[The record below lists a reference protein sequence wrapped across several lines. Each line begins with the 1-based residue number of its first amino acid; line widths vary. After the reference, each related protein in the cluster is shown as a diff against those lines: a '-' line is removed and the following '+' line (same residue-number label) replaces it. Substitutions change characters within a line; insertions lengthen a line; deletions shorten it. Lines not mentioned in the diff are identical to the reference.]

1 MANVK
6 SDLER
11 LRHNDQYG
19 RSLKVV
25 IETVLDDDFGPI
37 LYFSHGWIFKKKLV
51 IMLNNFNNKKICN
64 DHGAP
69 VV

>member
-6 SDLER
+6 SDLEK

-37 LYFSHGWIFKKKLV
+37 LYFSHGWIFKK
-51 IMLNNFNNKKICN
+51 N
-64 DHGAP
+64 
-69 VV
+69 